1 MLKTKNFGRKS
12 LKEIKEILAEM
23 GLSLGMKLEN
33 WPPKRPGAVG
43 RLQRAQGVGEQY
55 PPPGS
60 ALRRGGAP
68 SARVP
73 DTARERTETMRHRVG
88 HRKLQKTTS
97 HRLAML
103 DNMVTSLLE
112 HEAIKTTVPKAKEA
126 RRLAERII
134 TLGKRGGLAN
144 VRLAERTVR
153 SRAVLAEGLRRAE
166 GPLRHPPGRLH
177 PASSASGFRTGDAAE
192 MALLE
197 LVDRPAK
204 AAPEKKE

>member
-1 MLKTKNFGRKS
+1 
-12 LKEIKEILAEM
+12 
-23 GLSLGMKLEN
+23 
-33 WPPKRPGAVG
+33 
-43 RLQRAQGVGEQY
+43 
-55 PPPGS
+55 
-60 ALRRGGAP
+60 
-68 SARVP
+68 
-73 DTARERTETMRHRVG
+73 MRHRVG
-88 HRKLQKTTS
+88 HRKLQKTTP

-134 TLGKRGGLAN
+134 TLGKRGGLSN

-153 SRAVLAEGLRRAE
+153 SRVVLQKVFGELKERYASR
-166 GPLRHPPGRLH
+166 PGGYTRIVRLGH
-177 PASSASGFRTGDAAE
+177 RTGDAAE

-204 AAPEKKE
+204 PESEKKA

>member
-1 MLKTKNFGRKS
+1 
-12 LKEIKEILAEM
+12 
-23 GLSLGMKLEN
+23 
-33 WPPKRPGAVG
+33 
-43 RLQRAQGVGEQY
+43 
-55 PPPGS
+55 
-60 ALRRGGAP
+60 
-68 SARVP
+68 
-73 DTARERTETMRHRVG
+73 MRHRVG

-134 TLGKRGGLAN
+134 TLGKRGGLSN

-153 SRAVLAEGLRRAE
+153 SRAVLQKVFGELKDRYASR
-166 GPLRHPPGRLH
+166 PGGYTRIVRL
-177 PASSASGFRTGDAAE
+177 GFRTGDAAE

-204 AAPEKKE
+204 AESEKAEKKE